1 MPYRGNIMKIIDR
14 DILAICLIT
23 FLVLTSLA
31 QGVEIE
37 DVVFEDSVDVDGKTL
52 SVRGTG
58 LFRYL
63 GVIKAYVGVLYVE
76 KGIATENVLLDTA
89 KRLEIEY
96 FHAIKGRDF
105 GPATNKVITKN
116 TDPETLERLRPK
128 IDAHN
133 ALYRDVLPG
142 DRYSLT
148 YIPGRGTELA
158 LNGEPIGL
166 IEGADFAAAIYAM
179 WLGDKPMNNSFKR
192 QLMRS

>member
-1 MPYRGNIMKIIDR
+1 MKLIDR

-23 FLVLTSLA
+23 LLMLTSLA
-31 QGVEIE
+31 YGAEVE
-37 DVVFEDSVDVDGKTL
+37 DVKFEKSVTVDGRTL
-52 SVRGTG
+52 SVRGAG

-63 GVIKAYVGVLYVE
+63 GVIKAYVGALYVE
-76 KGIATENVLLDTA
+76 KGFATEDVLSDTA

-96 FHAIKGRDF
+96 FHAIKGEDF
-105 GPATNKVITKN
+105 GPATNKIITKN
-116 TDPETLERLRPK
+116 TDAETLERLRPK

-133 ALYRDVLPG
+133 ALYRDVQPG

-179 WLGDKPMNNSFKR
+179 WLGDKPMNKSFKR
-192 QLMRS
+192 QLMRT